1 MHDMSKGM
9 EWGFPGDKVGMIE
22 NNTMRTVATANIRSF
37 KAIDEYEFELELT
50 SDLPEEIGVGAALEN
65 LTWTPDVDIRNSF
78 FGSCRA
84 RGLLVSTPGKV
95 VIENNV
101 FESSGS
107 AILIAGDANY
117 WYESGAVK
125 DVLIKG
131 NDFRYPCM
139 SSMYQ
144 FCGGTFL
151 TLPMCWIGMLCKSR
165 TEILR

>member
-1 MHDMSKGM
+1 M
-9 EWGFPGDKVGMIE
+9 
-22 NNTMRTVATANIRSF
+22 
-37 KAIDEYEFELELT
+37 
-50 SDLPEEIGVGAALEN
+50 
-65 LTWTPDVDIRNSF
+65 
-78 FGSCRA
+78 
-84 RGLLVSTPGKV
+84 
-95 VIENNV
+95 IENNV

-144 FCGGTFL
+144 FCEAIISIE
-151 TLPMCWIGMLCKSR
+151 P
-165 TEILR
+165 EIPSPIRSIRSIAISGLRIIRSIRSTILFCMQKA